1 HSQASRNARNQP
13 GRQDPVNQFAL
24 GDLDLGVKGAHRFVR
39 GGAIGLGGQMGLGLL
54 SGTSR
59 LLTDKVNFNI
69 DALFT
74 VDVRYLTKRR
84 VPVRFR
90 TIIRCILDNSSNLID
105 FELFTALTRREVT
118 RFALGVAP
126 SRVRMRYGFDF
137 PLRLGKDKQFG
148 LDPIVEL
155 AWDVATA

>member
-1 HSQASRNARNQP
+1 DFFRKDGFIYDSADNGADEQGRMRGTVNIGYSPFKWGEVFLAVHSQASRNARNQP

-74 VDVRYLTKRR
+74 VDVR
-84 VPVRFR
+84 
-90 TIIRCILDNSSNLID
+90 
-105 FELFTALTRREVT
+105 
-118 RFALGVAP
+118 
-126 SRVRMRYGFDF
+126 
-137 PLRLGKDKQFG
+137 
-148 LDPIVEL
+148 
-155 AWDVATA
+155 